1 MSATSAMMTRKNL
14 VVARPNQAARVVLV
28 RAAHNANA
36 ETSSRRQ
43 MMGKLAGVAAL
54 FAGAGSAAAAPI
66 SLIDDKD
73 KKMDYKENIADLAR
87 NVDIDNKIR
96 NGTKAAAEDKD
107 FTIKRVQEG
116 KKRLEGDVK
125 TFVDKQFW
133 YDAKQEL
140 RRQLGYMSVDM
151 NTLIATSKDK
161 KAATSLKKDFF
172 TSIDNLD
179 FAIRKKDRE
188 SGLKYQAEAVAKLN
202 DFIAFAT

>member
-1 MSATSAMMTRKNL
+1 
-14 VVARPNQAARVVLV
+14 
-28 RAAHNANA
+28 
-36 ETSSRRQ
+36 
-43 MMGKLAGVAAL
+43 
-54 FAGAGSAAAAPI
+54 
-66 SLIDDKD
+66 
-73 KKMDYKENIADLAR
+73 MDYKENIADLAR
-87 NVDIDNKIR
+87 NVDVDNKIR

-161 KAATSLKKDFF
+161 NAATSLKKDFF

-188 SGLKYQAEAVAKLN
+188 SGLKYQAEAATSLKK
-202 DFIAFAT
+202 DFFTSIDNLDFAIRKK

>member
-87 NVDIDNKIR
+87 NVDVDNKIR

-133 YDAKQEL
+133 
-140 RRQLGYMSVDM
+140 
-151 NTLIATSKDK
+151 
-161 KAATSLKKDFF
+161 
-172 TSIDNLD
+172 
-179 FAIRKKDRE
+179 
-188 SGLKYQAEAVAKLN
+188 
-202 DFIAFAT
+202 

>member
-1 MSATSAMMTRKNL
+1 MGSAMMTRKNL

-43 MMGKLAGVAAL
+43 MMGKLAGGAVAT
-54 FAGAGSAAAAPI
+54 PI

-73 KKMDYKENIADLAR
+73 KSLDYKKNIADIAG
-87 NVDIDNKIR
+87 NVEIDNKIR

-151 NTLIATSKDK
+151 NTLIATSSDK
-161 KAATSLKKDFF
+161 KAATSLKKEFF

>member
-1 MSATSAMMTRKNL
+1 
-14 VVARPNQAARVVLV
+14 
-28 RAAHNANA
+28 
-36 ETSSRRQ
+36 

-73 KKMDYKENIADLAR
+73 KNLDYKKNIADIAR
-87 NVDIDNKIR
+87 NVEIDNKIR

-133 YDAKQEL
+133 
-140 RRQLGYMSVDM
+140 
-151 NTLIATSKDK
+151 
-161 KAATSLKKDFF
+161 
-172 TSIDNLD
+172 
-179 FAIRKKDRE
+179 
-188 SGLKYQAEAVAKLN
+188 
-202 DFIAFAT
+202 